1 MWWLVRLLRVQL
13 VCDAMRL
20 ARVRGPMA
28 RRHQGRDLPTYER
41 RFSEVRRIPSLV
53 LAVRFIFHSSTNCT
67 VFIALAFRLLFAEL
81 SHTYGRTHL
90 SSSSPYKGSR
100 IIIVR
105 MPVLFGTPTYDRL
118 LSSSPSTLRP
128 RTGPTSGGGRCG
140 PCRRRCACSQR
151 CTRRGP
157 RRPRWH
163 QRRCSRPSRW
173 QTHRGARSG
182 GCGR

>member
-1 MWWLVRLLRVQL
+1 MRCGWPGREGRWPEGIKDATCPHTKEDFPRFDGFLPSFWQFVSFFIHQRIAQYLLLSPFACFSQNSRTRMVGHI
-13 VCDAMRL
+13 C
-20 ARVRGPMA
+20 
-28 RRHQGRDLPTYER
+28 HHLPPTK
-41 RFSEVRRIPSLV
+41 
-53 LAVRFIFHSSTNCT
+53 A
-67 VFIALAFRLLFAEL
+67 
-81 SHTYGRTHL
+81 
-90 SSSSPYKGSR
+90 R